1 MKDDFI
7 QKCDHT
13 TCRNYIPE
21 TIIINYYVSNLGS
34 WLTYAQ

>member
-21 TIIINYYVSNLGS
+21 TIINYYVSNLGS